1 MFPQA
6 TNCQMTISKRTR
18 LILILCLGQAVCLA
32 IGLWIRTR
40 LHVSVQRQATV
51 ESGQVEQVEVAEP
64 PSDAGSNALA
74 IELIAY
80 VWIAGVQS
88 AFTWMVIQREFDLE
102 EKQKDSHD
110 SSLLAARELIRTRD
124 AIIFGLAKLADS
136 RDPET
141 GQHLERISLY
151 SMRLASA
158 LRRHPQFSK
167 DINGSFVR
175 MIGISSVLH
184 DIGKVGVEDSV
195 LLKAGAL
202 DDDERT
208 RIKLHAQLGADC
220 IKQIERQLGDSDFLV
235 MAREIAQS
243 HHEKWDGSGYPQGL
257 RGVQIPLAARIVA
270 IADVYDALSQKR
282 VYKDAY
288 AHEVCVSKI
297 ATDAGTHFDPQ
308 MIEVFLTI
316 EHQFKEIADKF
327 REHAPGNRMSRAQ
340 ERLLES
346 VLSPDTGEVSDQA
359 EVLESP
365 TTV

>member
-1 MFPQA
+1 MS
-6 TNCQMTISKRTR
+6 ISKRTR

-40 LHVSVQRQATV
+40 LHASIEKQA
-51 ESGQVEQVEVAEP
+51 GQAEQVEISEAETT
-64 PSDAGSNALA
+64 SDGQSNALA
-74 IELIAY
+74 IEIIAY

-88 AFTWMVIQREFDLE
+88 AFTWMVVQREFDLD
-102 EKQKDSHD
+102 EKDKDSHE
-110 SSLLAARELIRTRD
+110 SSLMAARELIRTRD

-136 RDPET
+136 RDPDT

-158 LRRHPQFSK
+158 LRRHPQFRK

-195 LLKAGAL
+195 LLKAGKL
-202 DDDERT
+202 DTNERT
-208 RIKLHAQLGADC
+208 RIELHAQLGADC

-257 RGVQIPLAARIVA
+257 KGAQIPLAARIVA

-288 AHEVCVSKI
+288 SHEVCVSKI
-297 ATDAGTHFDPQ
+297 AKDSGTHFDPH
-308 MIEVFLTI
+308 MIEVFLTM

-340 ERLLES
+340 ERLLET
-346 VLSPDTGEVSDQA
+346 VLSPDNIEISHQA
-359 EVLESP
+359 EALESP